1 MAATGNQPRTSIHL
15 DLSRLHRARKLFAP
29 NDSTDILVTSLEG
42 LGVELGNRAMAI
54 GKTQGLSTAM
64 TEFVTRAG
72 TLSAAINYASHR
84 LTEVMIRHRQ
94 IGWMRAMLAYETKTD
109 VFEQVSDP
117 KAVSW
122 RLFMGIAVKDF
133 HIDISSLMDALALV
147 LIQTGSKP
155 VSMDKDRLPGWSDV
169 RNKKSY
175 RQQLA
180 HDLLVII
187 DSTNRW
193 WPAVKEVRDLV
204 THREHDRIIFGN
216 SEDGLLFQIY
226 DGRRSPTMLLPQ
238 VLYPKGH
245 NVVDFDLYSAF
256 VIAEMVMLF
265 DDLGTAIAPKMQIP
279 QKGIARMSLRLVE
292 KSVAQ
297 SIERLI
303 QLVGQSGLGGSK
315 QT

>member
-1 MAATGNQPRTSIHL
+1 M
-15 DLSRLHRARKLFAP
+15 
-29 NDSTDILVTSLEG
+29 
-42 LGVELGNRAMAI
+42 
-54 GKTQGLSTAM
+54 
-64 TEFVTRAG
+64 
-72 TLSAAINYASHR
+72 
-84 LTEVMIRHRQ
+84 
-94 IGWMRAMLAYETKTD
+94 
-109 VFEQVSDP
+109 
-117 KAVSW
+117 
-122 RLFMGIAVKDF
+122 
-133 HIDISSLMDALALV
+133 
-147 LIQTGSKP
+147 
-155 VSMDKDRLPGWSDV
+155 
-169 RNKKSY
+169 
-175 RQQLA
+175 
-180 HDLLVII
+180 
-187 DSTNRW
+187 
-193 WPAVKEVRDLV
+193 KEVRDLV

-265 DDLGTAIAPKMQIP
+265 DDLGTTIAPKMQIP
-279 QKGIARMSLRLVE
+279 QESIARMSLRLVE